1 MAGAYMGKYCIVDLG
16 TGQTEVVKPGD
27 DFYQKYLSGYGL
39 GAAVI
44 TERQRAGVDP
54 LSPES
59 YLGFCSGLLTGT
71 GASFS
76 GRFMVVGKSP
86 LTGGWGDA
94 NAGGFLSREIKRTG
108 YDAVFFTGAAKNP
121 VWVNISDS
129 GIDIKDAS
137 ALWGKDIVET
147 EEALK
152 NELNDKNV
160 QIASIG
166 MSGEKLSLISGIAT
180 DSGRIAARSGIGA
193 LMGSKKLKAVCF
205 RGKKE
210 IPVADKDKVDSIRKQ
225 FLEEYKK
232 SKAADRMTVK
242 MMDTISK
249 LIARTGIMIPSQPSL
264 VREIWKLYGTPGVTV
279 FSALVG
285 DTPIKNWDGVG
296 YIDYT
301 SESAEKSS
309 AENVIKHQKRKYA
322 CQACPLACG
331 GIMDIKKGRY
341 KGTEGHKPE
350 YETLASFGGLLLQD
364 DLDAIIEANELCN
377 RAGIDTISTGGV
389 IAFAIE
395 CFVNGIIDKND
406 TGGLELGWG
415 QTENIIKLIDMII
428 HREGIGDVLADGV
441 KRASEKI
448 GKGSEKY
455 AIHAGGQELP
465 MHDSKLDPGY
475 AIAYECEPTP
485 GRHTVSSYQNASLY
499 SVKQM
504 FPAATKMIKNA
515 KGKTAKKVN
524 LYSAG
529 TYYMQLLN
537 GCGMCYF
544 GAITSKIPLVDYINA
559 ATGWNKSA
567 DEYLTIGERILNM
580 RKAFNM
586 REGIKPSDYKL
597 PDRAIGKIPLKKGP
611 LKGVTIDMD
620 ELRKEFYSSVGW
632 DMNTGGPTKE
642 KLNELNIGSLFS
654 N

>member
-1 MAGAYMGKYCIVDLG
+1 MSASYMGKYLIVDLSS
-16 TGQTEVVKPGD
+16 GQTEVVEPED
-27 DFYQKYLSGYGL
+27 VFYQKYLSGYGL

-44 TERQRAGVDP
+44 TERQKAGIDA
-54 LSPES
+54 LSSES
-59 YLGFCSGLLTGT
+59 YIGFCSGLLTGT

-94 NAGGFLSREIKRTG
+94 NAGGYLSREIKRTG
-108 YDAVFFTGAAKNP
+108 YDAVFFTGAAQQP
-121 VWVNISDS
+121 VWVHITESNVE
-129 GIDIKDAS
+129 IKDAS

-147 EEALK
+147 ETSLK
-152 NELNDKNV
+152 RELNGKKV

-180 DSGRIAARSGIGA
+180 DNGRIAARSGMGA
-193 LMGSKKLKAVCF
+193 VMGSKNLKAVSF
-205 RGKKE
+205 LGKKE
-210 IPVADKDKVDSIRKQ
+210 IPVADKERVNNIRKE
-225 FLEEYKK
+225 FLADYKK
-232 SKAADRMTVK
+232 SKAADRVTVK

-249 LIARTGIMIPSQPSL
+249 IIARTGIMIPSQPSL

-279 FSALVG
+279 YSTLIG

-301 SESAEKSS
+301 YEKAEKSS
-309 AENVIKHQKRKYA
+309 AENVIRHQKRKYA

-331 GIMDIKKGRY
+331 GILDIQKGKY
-341 KGTEGHKPE
+341 KGTQGHKPE

-377 RAGIDTISTGGV
+377 RAGIDTISTGGT

-395 CFVNGIIDKND
+395 CYENGIINKND

-415 QTENIIKLIDMII
+415 KTKSIIKLIEMII
-428 HREGIGDVLADGV
+428 AREGLGDVLADGV
-441 KRASEKI
+441 KRATEKI

-455 AIHAGGQELP
+455 AVHAGGQELP

-499 SVKQM
+499 GVQKMFPKAKQM
-504 FPAATKMIKNA
+504 IKSA
-515 KGKTAKKVN
+515 KGKTAKKIN
-524 LYSAG
+524 LYTAG
-529 TYYMQLLN
+529 SFYMQLLN

-544 GAITSKIPLVDYINA
+544 GAITSRIPLVEYINA
-559 ATGWNKSA
+559 ATGWNLTE
-567 DEYLTIGERILNM
+567 DEYFKIGERILNL
-580 RKAFNM
+580 RKAFNL
-586 REGIKPSDYKL
+586 REGIKPVDYTL
-597 PDRAIGKIPLKKGP
+597 HERAIGKKPLKKGP
-611 LKGVTIDMD
+611 LKGITLDMD
-620 ELRKEFYSSVGW
+620 VLRNEFYNTVGW
-632 DMNTGGPTKE
+632 NMETGGPTKE
-642 KLNELNIGSLFS
+642 KLKDLEIDTLF
-654 N
+654 